1 MFFQCL
7 ALRFNTCFGIHFC
20 CRNIFM
26 AKKILYVEDI
36 DSSFQEMHRFWRK
49 NYVVREHFFCLL
61 ADISKVGVHSS
72 RAV

>member
-1 MFFQCL
+1 
-7 ALRFNTCFGIHFC
+7 
-20 CRNIFM
+20 M